1 MHLKTSFYVVLISNF
16 ALISSCGGGE
26 EGHDAMAEAEPM
38 AETEPAPEPMAAA
51 VFDLGGGTATE
62 VHPGQA
68 GSPHVQVAWVV
79 NDANITITYGRP
91 YLNDRVVGESVP
103 PMSEGF
109 WRLGADEATTL
120 TTDTDVML
128 GGTHIPAGEYTLWTQ
143 YMSDEFHLIVNS
155 ETGQW
160 GTAYNSDHDVAHIA
174 MAVSD
179 LNPPADQLT
188 LSIGDGKLGFEW
200 GQMSSSVELMVH

>member
-51 VFDLGGGTATE
+51 AFDLGGGTATE

-200 GQMSSSVELMVH
+200 GQMASSVELMVH